1 MKDRKPA
8 RGDKKAYNAEANSE
22 VDSSSSS
29 SSSGEESDQDDEDIS
44 AYHMRI
50 MRNSGYGY
58 PNYYACT
65 PN

>member
-22 VDSSSSS
+22 DDSSNSE
-29 SSSGEESDQDDEDIS
+29 EESDRDEEEIS

-50 MRNSGYGY
+50 VRNSGLCRGVML
-58 PNYYACT
+58 T
-65 PN
+65 M